1 MYMNY
6 LLEIFLASL
15 FPFNIALA
23 SILGMCP
30 LIAISTNVS
39 NAKGMGAAVV
49 LVTTLTAMINWPI
62 YQFLVATGTESLN
75 LLVFMITIA
84 ATVQF
89 LELAIQKFL
98 PALYNT
104 FGIYLPLITVN
115 CIVLAVSLFFVNYEY
130 DFWATTLFAFGSSI
144 GWAFSITLLASVREK
159 MSVISD
165 LPRGLKGKAIAFVV
179 LGILALAFIG
189 FGGLARL
196 QPPLTL

>member
-1 MYMNY
+1 MNAY
-6 LLEIFLASL
+6 IEIFLASL
-15 FPFNIALA
+15 LPFNIALA

-39 NAKGMGAAVV
+39 NAKGMGLAVV

-62 YQFLVATGTESLN
+62 YQFLVETGTQTLD

-89 LELAIQKFL
+89 LEIAIQRFL

-130 DFWATTLFAFGSSI
+130 GFWETTVFAFGSSV
-144 GWAFSITLLASVREK
+144 GWAIAITLLASVREK
-159 MSVISD
+159 MSVVSD
-165 LPRGLKGKAIAFVV
+165 LPRGLKGKAIAFVI

-189 FGGLARL
+189 FAGLASLNPEPVL
-196 QPPLTL
+196 Q